1 MFIPGSPILN
11 FSSLFGFNTSSKNKA
26 HWFSYFR
33 HALISYLCFLNE
45 TNRPIRTI
53 LLPDYMCH
61 EIVTSLR
68 KAGYEIV
75 FYNLKNEFEINIQNL
90 GNFIQEG
97 QNIDAMIAVHF
108 YGKIV
113 KNLSE
118 IAQLCQK
125 NNIVLIEDCAHVPND
140 PSILSKDL
148 VSDARIFSHR
158 KLFALPEGSE
168 IILKNDQKAFD
179 DFIRN
184 KIKSIYGP
192 SYFEIVKWIARSLL
206 KKLLFNFNIRF
217 KRKYHDLSQDPLKS
231 YNFSRSFVSRLLKP
245 KEITFCVEQR
255 RKNYISYM
263 SKIVKIGNW
272 LQAIKFDISVDV
284 PYQLLITLRNDVDRM
299 DFIKFFLK
307 RGVAAVLGMAIDE
320 EVLKR
325 LPEDHVYR
333 HQVSLP
339 LHQSLSEK
347 HIHYICDL
355 LEEYQALK
363 GLKT

>member
-1 MFIPGSPILN
+1 MFIPGNPILT

-45 TNRPIRTI
+45 THRPIRTI

-61 EIVTSLR
+61 EVVTSLR
-68 KAGYEIV
+68 NAGYEII
-75 FYNLKNEFEINIQNL
+75 FYHLKNEFEINIQNL
-90 GNFIQEG
+90 ENFIQAG
-97 QNIDAMIAVHF
+97 QHIDVMIAVHF

-113 KNLSE
+113 KNLSA
-118 IAQLCQK
+118 IAELCQK

-140 PSILSKDL
+140 PSILSKNL

-158 KLFALPEGSE
+158 KLFAVPEGAQ
-168 IILKNDQKAFD
+168 IILKNDHEQFG

-192 SYFEIVKWIARSLL
+192 SYFEIAKWIARSLL
-206 KKLLFNFNIRF
+206 KKLLFSFNIRF
-217 KRKYHDLSQDPLKS
+217 KRRYHDLSQDTLKS
-231 YNFSRSFVSRLLKP
+231 YHFSRPCISYLLKP
-245 KEITFCVEQR
+245 RDIKFCIEQR

-263 SKIVKIGNW
+263 SKIVKISNW
-272 LQAIKFDISVDV
+272 LQPIKFDISIDI
-284 PYQLLITLRNDVDRM
+284 PYQLLITLRQDVDHM
-299 DFIKFFLK
+299 DFIKFLLE
-307 RGVAAVLGMAIDE
+307 RGVAAVLGMAIDK

-333 HQVSLP
+333 HHVSLP

-347 HIHYICDL
+347 HIHYVCDL
-355 LEEYQALK
+355 LEEYQTLK
-363 GLKT
+363 GLKI